1 MNKIDDNNDQTLSY
15 GRNEDS
21 VTQQRLDKRLL
32 MSFISMGFQ
41 QKLKFQVKGEETPK
55 IHYIREFLNNLDYLN
70 IVKWMTLEM

>member
-1 MNKIDDNNDQTLSY
+1 
-15 GRNEDS
+15 
-21 VTQQRLDKRLL
+21 